1 MSIFIFLLNSYP
13 TCISLL
19 LCCCKATFL
28 FLGVTYPPH
37 CSPNHDQ
44 SFPKTW
50 SRYIIER
57 TLARAPPHWVSA
69 GGAWLWL
76 GRKRARWGM
85 KWGHGSLSCTYVT
98 SCICR
103 TFIFAFTQSW
113 TGGGIMDGVNLRG
126 WRKAARIDP
135 SVQTGDQL
143 SPCNEPIQ
151 GESRTH
157 THTHTDTRYNAQKI
171 FYYITGFTGLTHSQ
185 WAIDSR
191 CYRKRKTNKPTPQ
204 KRHSQHFSLA
214 QMHTDN
220 HTQQYHTQFIQIMTT
235 HIMKHATLNEIFL
248 SDQRESFVYVHEKT
262 CGDSKSIHAFFFY

>member
-50 SRYIIER
+50 SRNIIER

-157 THTHTDTRYNAQKI
+157 THTPTR
-171 FYYITGFTGLTHSQ
+171 G
-185 WAIDSR
+185 
-191 CYRKRKTNKPTPQ
+191 
-204 KRHSQHFSLA
+204 
-214 QMHTDN
+214 
-220 HTQQYHTQFIQIMTT
+220 TT
-235 HIMKHATLNEIFL
+235 HRK
-248 SDQRESFVYVHEKT
+248 SFIT
-262 CGDSKSIHAFFFY
+262 